1 MNNFKFKIFRYIYNK
16 LKHTKLMTK
25 NMECPGNGF
34 LGHIATE
41 LMVSFN
47 KSVIKDAVKKLNVK
61 KNNKIIEIGS
71 GNGEALEMLVR
82 STDKKIT
89 SIEIS
94 DKFRKKLINKFKN
107 KNIEFFSY
115 DAKNMVDIIVDDTF
129 DKLLAIN
136 VIYFL
141 KPLNEYAK
149 EFYRILK
156 FNGYGLIAC
165 KFEGIQNFNEETAP
179 NKNIKKVIKIFED
192 AGFQVDSKFVDSKYD
207 HEKYHA
213 IFIRK
218 NKNEK

>member
-1 MNNFKFKIFRYIYNK
+1 M
-16 LKHTKLMTK
+16 
-25 NMECPGNGF
+25 
-34 LGHIATE
+34 
-41 LMVSFN
+41 
-47 KSVIKDAVKKLNVK
+47 
-61 KNNKIIEIGS
+61 
-71 GNGEALEMLVR
+71 
-82 STDKKIT
+82 
-89 SIEIS
+89 
-94 DKFRKKLINKFKN
+94 
-107 KNIEFFSY
+107 
-115 DAKNMVDIIVDDTF
+115 
-129 DKLLAIN
+129 
-136 VIYFL
+136 
-141 KPLNEYAK
+141 NEYAK